1 MRKQLMR
8 YITDVFKKIVN
19 KKIVNKKI
27 ISPKEARIY
36 LYHYYDRDL
45 GPFKNI
51 SELPDEKTAFIK
63 IDID

>member
-1 MRKQLMR
+1 M
-8 YITDVFKKIVN
+8 
-19 KKIVNKKI
+19 
-27 ISPKEARIY
+27 Y

-51 SELPDEKTAFIK
+51 SELPDEKPAFIK